1 MMKKH
6 TFRYYVYTQE
16 GKCIFDSSHR
26 ADALVWCGGNGNYVV
41 RKDLL
46 GNYPDKKIT
55 KTF

>member
-16 GKCIFDSSHR
+16 GKCIFDSSNR
-26 ADALVWCGGNGNYVV
+26 ADALVWCRGNRNYVV

-46 GNYPDKKIT
+46 GNYPDKKIY
-55 KTF
+55 

>member
-6 TFRYYVYTQE
+6 TFRYFVYTQD